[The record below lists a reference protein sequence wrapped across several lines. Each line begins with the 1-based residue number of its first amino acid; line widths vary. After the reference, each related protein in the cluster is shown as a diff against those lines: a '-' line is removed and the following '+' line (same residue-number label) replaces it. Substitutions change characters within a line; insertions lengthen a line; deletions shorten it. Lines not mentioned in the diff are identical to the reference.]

1 MVGES
6 VALARSVAAAADHGQ
21 GDRDPTKDS
30 VLIIFD
36 EPAFPTKSTKCAN
49 EEEALKFLLWRK
61 RKGVQHGSLRRCGR
75 RTSAHLRRKPV
86 AKWPSPT
93 PRAAPVAVTTDNAG
107 PVAVEAVLQN
117 LAATMAAATAAA
129 VTAQRFAGLVVRR
142 RKKSRKRREWRQRK
156 ARIRKERAAVAAA
169 VAAAQE
175 QSGTAVLRVD
185 AAVAAPA
192 AVGAPGLVRSHEEA
206 RFACCGSPRRLGYHH
221 PG

>member
-1 MVGES
+1 M
-6 VALARSVAAAADHGQ
+6 
-21 GDRDPTKDS
+21 
-30 VLIIFD
+30 
-36 EPAFPTKSTKCAN
+36 
-49 EEEALKFLLWRK
+49 
-61 RKGVQHGSLRRCGR
+61 
-75 RTSAHLRRKPV
+75 

-107 PVAVEAVLQN
+107 PVAVKAVLQN

-169 VAAAQE
+169 VAGAQE

-192 AVGAPGLVRSHEEA
+192 AVGAPGLVRSLEEA
-206 RFACCGSPRRLGYHH
+206 RFACFGSPRRLGYHH
-221 PG
+221 PGCTHCDWRQNGAIDAAQAAAVSPEAVVEWLLQWQRQLAVFSQQLHVTQQRATDAEAAVLSAV